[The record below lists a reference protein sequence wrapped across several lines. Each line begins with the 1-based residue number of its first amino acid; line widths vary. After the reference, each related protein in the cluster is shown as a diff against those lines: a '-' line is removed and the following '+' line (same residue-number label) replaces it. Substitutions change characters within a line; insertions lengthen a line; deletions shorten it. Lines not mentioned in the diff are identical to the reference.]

1 VPQPKLPPAQ
11 FDTFRRLASAWSD
24 ERLGRHFGLGATTA
38 ARYRRKLGVERP
50 PLPKNPAMLT
60 VEEQRRLTTRW
71 GKVPMQQLAKEL
83 GRCGHTV
90 RKYAKLL
97 GLPLP
102 IRVEAPDVLERRRRY
117 LTMASDQSIPLREIS
132 LQTGI
137 SITHGKRLRKEAK
150 LSRSEGN
157 RFMGSSFHPGTGV
170 VGSSFHPGTGVRAVI
185 STMRVQVEG
194 RPKKIT
200 TRMRRV
206 HQWRCWRCNRLNEGT
221 TRCETTNCTTRLGH

>member
-1 VPQPKLPPAQ
+1 MPQPKLPPEQ

-83 GRCGHTV
+83 GLCGHTV

-102 IRVEAPDVLERRRRY
+102 IRVEAPDVLERRRQY

-137 SITHGKRLRKEAK
+137 SITHGKRLRREAK
-150 LSRSEGN
+150 LSRPEGN
-157 RFMGSSFHPGTGV
+157 RF
-170 VGSSFHPGTGVRAVI
+170 VGSSFHPSSTGVRAVI
-185 STMRVQVEG
+185 STMRVRVEG

-200 TRMRRV
+200 TRMTRV
-206 HQWRCWRCNRLNEGT
+206 RQWRCWRCNRLNEGT
-221 TRCETTNCTTRLGH
+221 TRCETANCATRLGH